1 MTLDSRRHPINFALS
16 SSLSRSSC
24 ALWFSKISCI
34 TVLGSAKTGTDSATG
49 FRRRRRRFLILAIGS
64 GAGAATGCRVR
75 RFRFGMP
82 GRLTSSQEYSEP
94 VNVSGC
100 WLVPGSN
107 RLVVRRNRTQFCGSG
122 SNLHGPAIT
131 PLIYLW

>member
-1 MTLDSRRHPINFALS
+1 MTLDSGRHPISFALS

-24 ALWFSKISCI
+24 ARWFSKISCI
-34 TVLGSAKTGTDSATG
+34 TVLGSAKTGTDSAAG

-64 GAGAATGCRVR
+64 GADGDAAAGCRVR

-82 GRLTSSQEYSEP
+82 GRLTSTQAYSEP
-94 VNVSGC
+94 VNVSEC
-100 WLVPGSN
+100 WLVYC
-107 RLVVRRNRTQFCGSG
+107 RAG
-122 SNLHGPAIT
+122 SNLHRPAIT

>member
-1 MTLDSRRHPINFALS
+1 MTLDSGRHPISFALS

-24 ALWFSKISCI
+24 ARWFSKISCI
-34 TVLGSAKTGTDSATG
+34 TVLGSAKTGTDSAAG
-49 FRRRRRRFLILAIGS
+49 FRRRRGRFLILAIGS
-64 GAGAATGCRVR
+64 GAGGGGGGAAAGCRVR

-82 GRLTSSQEYSEP
+82 GRLTSGQEYSEP

-100 WLVPGSN
+100 WLVYC
-107 RLVVRRNRTQFCGSG
+107 RDG
-122 SNLHGPAIT
+122 SNLHRPTIT

>member
-1 MTLDSRRHPINFALS
+1 MTLDSGRHPITFALS

-24 ALWFSKISCI
+24 ARWFSKISCI
-34 TVLGSAKTGTDSATG
+34 TVLGSAKTGTDPAAG

-64 GAGAATGCRVR
+64 DAGGGAGCRVR

-82 GRLTSSQEYSEP
+82 GRLTSGQEYSEP

-100 WLVPGSN
+100 WLVY
-107 RLVVRRNRTQFCGSG
+107 CGDG
-122 SNLHGPAIT
+122 SNLYRPAIT

>member
-1 MTLDSRRHPINFALS
+1 MRHPLDFAYRSVTAWIVMTLDSRGHPINFALN
-16 SSLSRSSC
+16 SSLSRYSC
-24 ALWFSKISCI
+24 TCWFSKISCI
-34 TVLGSAKTGTDSATG
+34 TVLGSAKTGTDPATG

-64 GAGAATGCRVR
+64 GAGTGAAAGCRVR

-100 WLVPGSN
+100 WLVPG
-107 RLVVRRNRTQFCGSG
+107 L
-122 SNLHGPAIT
+122 
-131 PLIYLW
+131 